1 MRVGLYARVSTLDK
15 GQDTEVQLTDL
26 RSYVQAR
33 GWMVVSEY
41 VDKGQSG
48 AKDRRPE
55 LDRLMRDARKRK
67 IDLILC
73 WRLDRLGR
81 SLKHLILTLDELQSL
96 SVGFVSY
103 NENLDLTSSTGR
115 LMFQLLGAFA
125 EFERNMI
132 RERVIAG
139 LNHAKAK
146 GKRLGRPGIDLDSGK
161 LNELRGQGL
170 TMRAMANTLGVS
182 LGLVHK
188 TLSKCSSPTL
198 DKSTS
203 KVEMAT
209 FN

>member
-26 RSYVQAR
+26 RSYTQAR
-33 GWMVVSEY
+33 KWTVAGEY

-55 LDRLMRDARKRK
+55 LDRLMKDARKRK

-81 SLKHLILTLDELQSL
+81 SLKHLIFTLDELQSIG
-96 SVGFVSY
+96 VGFISY
-103 NENLDLTSSTGR
+103 NENIDLTSSTGR

-125 EFERNMI
+125 EFEKNTI
-132 RERVIAG
+132 RDRVIAG
-139 LNHAKAK
+139 LNHAKRK
-146 GKRLGRPGIDLDSGK
+146 GTKLGRPGIELDPDK
-161 LNELRGQGL
+161 LIELRGQGL
-170 TMRAMANTLGVS
+170 TMRAMANELNVS

-188 TLSKCSSPTL
+188 SMVKCSSPSL
-198 DKSTS
+198 DKSTFGNE
-203 KVEMAT
+203 KAV
-209 FN
+209 FI

>member
-15 GQDTEVQLTDL
+15 GQDTEVQLADL

-33 GWMVVSEY
+33 KWTVVSEY

-55 LDRLMRDARKRK
+55 LDRLMADARKRK
-67 IDLILC
+67 VDCILC

-81 SLKHLILTLDELQSL
+81 SLKHLILTLDELQGL
-96 SVGFVSY
+96 GVGFISY
-103 NENLDLTSSTGR
+103 NENLDLTTSTGR

-132 RERVIAG
+132 RERVVAG
-139 LNHAKAK
+139 LNYAKAK
-146 GKRLGRPGIDLDSGK
+146 GQRLGRPGVDLDPTK
-161 LNELRGQGL
+161 LNEMRGRGL
-170 TMRAMANTLGVS
+170 TMRAMANELGVS

-188 TLSKCSSPTL
+188 TLLKCSSPDL
-198 DKSTS
+198 DGSAS
-203 KVEMAT
+203 KVEMAA
-209 FN
+209 FS